1 MNILS
6 SILEIDLSLL
16 QSARQIIPMQYASY
30 VQIAGE
36 LIVIYAAILLISLWI
51 YGVIKGDNSY
61 KKTALTIFYTVV
73 LVFIFYAII
82 NLGIPKWRLGAMEI
96 PWAIMPL
103 IPHPA
108 DNSFPSGHA
117 LFTGALLFWI
127 VAYFRKTS
135 LIVAT
140 ILIGLV
146 TLVARVMGGVH
157 YPGDII
163 WGLLIGI
170 VCAYFL
176 RHIVWFLILKT
187 SDFLIKIASFIR
199 L

>member
-61 KKTALTIFYTVV
+61 KKIALTIFYTVV

-96 PWAIMPL
+96 P
-103 IPHPA
+103 
-108 DNSFPSGHA
+108 
-117 LFTGALLFWI
+117 
-127 VAYFRKTS
+127 
-135 LIVAT
+135 
-140 ILIGLV
+140 
-146 TLVARVMGGVH
+146 
-157 YPGDII
+157 
-163 WGLLIGI
+163 
-170 VCAYFL
+170 
-176 RHIVWFLILKT
+176 
-187 SDFLIKIASFIR
+187 
-199 L
+199 

>member
-61 KKTALTIFYTVV
+61 KKIALSIFYTIV

-96 PWAIMPL
+96 PGAIMPL

-117 LFTGALLFWI
+117 LFTGALLFGI

-163 WGLLIGI
+163 GGLLIGI

-176 RHIVWFLILKT
+176 RHIVGFLILKT